1 MFEEALRFRHAE
13 SPETELFAIKKV
25 LRAGK
30 ASSIPLWRLTS
41 VRDEVAQSVNGQSR
55 ERPWVGGDLLAGEV
69 RTRLARLCL
78 RPTRVRK
85 RAARRHSRSGLS
97 STVLSESH
105 SRQRLPALSRAER
118 TLRSVGCNRIRL
130 NLHGVRTCD
139 QQILLHPVLALGRKP
154 FQPVES

>member
-1 MFEEALRFRHAE
+1 MFEEALRILHAE
-13 SPETELFAIKKV
+13 NLETELFAIKKV

-30 ASSIPLWRLTS
+30 ASSIPLRRLTS

-55 ERPWVGGDLLAGEV
+55 ERPWVGGHLLAREV
-69 RTRLARLCL
+69 RRKLARLCL

-85 RAARRHSRSGLS
+85 QAACRHSRSGLS
-97 STVLSESH
+97 STVRSESH

-130 NLHGVRTCD
+130 NLHGMRTCD
-139 QQILLHPVLALGRKP
+139 QQIPLHPVLALGRKP
-154 FQPVES
+154 FRPVER